1 MKSRLRSL
9 RTIVGVRER
18 QQTRLEAALS
28 AQRALMAER
37 EAALAQSMALHGQC
51 AAVEQAAIAQRGVL
65 LGGHFMPQHL
75 MALELRLKSLVA
87 DTASAAKALA
97 KSQQALEQQQAA
109 VGAAQRAVRRNAQRI
124 ESYRERIASLLR
136 DQDLAVEEA
145 VDEETGETFAARLM
159 ARRRA
164 TREEARGA

>member
-1 MKSRLRSL
+1 MKTRLRSL

-37 EAALAQSMALHGQC
+37 EAALAQSAAQHGQC
-51 AAVEQAAIAQRGVL
+51 AAIEQAATAQRGVL
-65 LGGHFMPQHL
+65 LDGHFMPQQL
-75 MALELRLKSLVA
+75 MALEWRLKSLVA
-87 DTASAAKALA
+87 ETAAAAKALA
-97 KSQQALEQQQAA
+97 RSQQALEQQQAA
-109 VGAAQRAVRRNAQRI
+109 VAAAQRVVRRNAQRI

-145 VDEETGETFAARLM
+145 VDEETGEAFAARLM

-164 TREEARGA
+164 AREEAHGA